1 MSLKPEQNTD
11 TRTPRTF
18 KIAEADLKG
27 GIPDS
32 IESDKIEN
40 PPQTTGQIDWDQYP
54 QPLFS
59 KAMKFTA
66 IGIGGLL
73 GLTIV
78 NDLIS
83 MINSASAISSA
94 LGIAVTAVLAA
105 LAILSGVGLFQWIKG
120 TNDIQQIAEFQ
131 SHAADLQQQQ
141 NSQSVSPFFDSLV
154 SFYADTPQEKLLDEA
169 LQLMPDYL
177 DDAEQLRHLEKLF
190 IAPLDTRVENIIRK
204 HSVQTGLA
212 VAASPMPSLDAI
224 LTLWRTSIMIK
235 EISDTY
241 GVKPNFANRMRTL
254 YKVGRSTAYSGLS
267 QTGLDMLDLSSFPAI
282 NIGAKALQGA
292 GACVATSR
300 IGIQC
305 ASLCRPIPADK
316 SKTGYREKL
325 VSSLLL
331 LLGKRLNKER
341 HTEV

>member
-83 MINSASAISSA
+83 MINSASTISSA

-120 TNDIQQIAEFQ
+120 TNDIQQIA
-131 SHAADLQQQQ
+131 
-141 NSQSVSPFFDSLV
+141 
-154 SFYADTPQEKLLDEA
+154 
-169 LQLMPDYL
+169 
-177 DDAEQLRHLEKLF
+177 
-190 IAPLDTRVENIIRK
+190 
-204 HSVQTGLA
+204 
-212 VAASPMPSLDAI
+212 
-224 LTLWRTSIMIK
+224 
-235 EISDTY
+235 
-241 GVKPNFANRMRTL
+241 
-254 YKVGRSTAYSGLS
+254 
-267 QTGLDMLDLSSFPAI
+267 
-282 NIGAKALQGA
+282 
-292 GACVATSR
+292 
-300 IGIQC
+300 
-305 ASLCRPIPADK
+305 
-316 SKTGYREKL
+316 
-325 VSSLLL
+325 
-331 LLGKRLNKER
+331 
-341 HTEV
+341 